1 MWGGGRRHAAQ
12 QQSTAATVH
21 SGAITNY
28 PSGWITIV
36 DVVTLPDRN
45 QLNTTTVQ
53 RRHLRHI
60 EAVAALIFSKA
71 IVSFSLVLE
80 AKVWIGKNKNNNKSF
95 SRQPVSF
102 CGKSCN
108 FFSIRIELVN
118 SLFFFFPLLFDL
130 LNMLWILFLVT
141 WLQTVCY
148 VDSLQ
153 MNYNAKNVWK
163 IIDELKN
170 SACDSYCAR
179 LCLEIS

>member
-21 SGAITNY
+21 SGAITIF

-45 QLNTTTVQ
+45 QLNTITVQ

-108 FFSIRIELVN
+108 FF
-118 SLFFFFPLLFDL
+118 FLLG
-130 LNMLWILFLVT
+130 LNWWILFSFLFSFIVWPFEHAMDSIFGHLVT
-141 WLQTVCY
+141 NSMLCWFTAIELQCKKK
-148 VDSLQ
+148 SQ
-153 MNYNAKNVWK
+153 K
-163 IIDELKN
+163 
-170 SACDSYCAR
+170 
-179 LCLEIS
+179 

>member
-1 MWGGGRRHAAQ
+1 MHGDVW

-28 PSGWITIV
+28 PSGWIIIV

-80 AKVWIGKNKNNNKSF
+80 AKVWIGKNMNNNKSF

-108 FFSIRIELVN
+108 FFFLLGLNWWI
-118 SLFFFFPLLFDL
+118 LFSFFFPLLFDL

-141 WLQTVCY
+141 WLQTICY

-153 MNYNAKNVWK
+153 MNYNAKNVRK
-163 IIDELKN
+163 IIGELKN

>member
-21 SGAITNY
+21 SDAIAIF
-28 PSGWITIV
+28 PSSWITIV
-36 DVVTLPDRN
+36 AVVTLPDRN

-118 SLFFFFPLLFDL
+118 SLFFFFSFIVWPFEHAMDS
-130 LNMLWILFLVT
+130 IFGHLVT
-141 WLQTVCY
+141 NSMLCWFTANELQCKTK
-148 VDSLQ
+148 SE
-153 MNYNAKNVWK
+153 K
-163 IIDELKN
+163 
-170 SACDSYCAR
+170 
-179 LCLEIS
+179 

>member
-1 MWGGGRRHAAQ
+1 MWDGGRGHAAQ

-21 SGAITNY
+21 SGAITSF

-36 DVVTLPDRN
+36 EVVTLPDRN
-45 QLNTTTVQ
+45 QLNTITVQ

-118 SLFFFFPLLFDL
+118 SLFFFFLYCLTFWTCYGFYFWSL
-130 LNMLWILFLVT
+130 GYKQYAMLIHCKWTTMQKKVT
-141 WLQTVCY
+141 E
-148 VDSLQ
+148 
-153 MNYNAKNVWK
+153 
-163 IIDELKN
+163 IIDHLKN

>member
-21 SGAITNY
+21 SGAITIF

-36 DVVTLPDRN
+36 DVVTLSDRN
-45 QLNTTTVQ
+45 QLNTITVQ

-153 MNYNAKNVWK
+153 MNCNAKNVRK
-163 IIDELKN
+163 IIDELKKLN
-170 SACDSYCAR
+170 
-179 LCLEIS
+179 